1 MARAFRRWRIQL
13 LNIEEK
19 KVRFYMRRLQD
30 QEKITKRLNYEKR
43 KMKILTM
50 LHFKVEKIKLR
61 NYFAKYWYNVKYNPF
76 YQDQ

>member
-1 MARAFRRWRIQL
+1 
-13 LNIEEK
+13 
-19 KVRFYMRRLQD
+19 MRRLQD

-61 NYFAKYWYNVKYNPF
+61 NYFAKYWYNVKYNLF